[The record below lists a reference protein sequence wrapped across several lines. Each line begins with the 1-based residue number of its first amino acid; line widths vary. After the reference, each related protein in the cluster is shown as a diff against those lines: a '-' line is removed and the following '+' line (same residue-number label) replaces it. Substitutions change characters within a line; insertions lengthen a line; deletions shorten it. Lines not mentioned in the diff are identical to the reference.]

1 MSHVDPQGASG
12 SIHSGYASAAAE
24 MPDGDP
30 DVMGPGD
37 RVGEARYCIKC
48 AYALVGLPVDGDCPE
63 CATPVE
69 LSLREQTLAN
79 AAPEYLQSLAS
90 GLSLVLNGILL
101 MIMVAIGAMVLGFA
115 SGGSPSVVLALQ
127 FVSLGVSAM
136 ILLGYWKFTQPDPG
150 QVALEANNSARSV
163 IRVTVVAQVFVA
175 LADLIIDLAS
185 SSATGTASTFVLILS
200 AAVLL
205 STLALWA
212 VQFFA
217 VMRYTRWIATR
228 VPDAFIMKRTKRY
241 MWLLP
246 LLYGPLFVTVVG
258 PLIALVLYWNL
269 LDRLRKHVKSI
280 RASGT
285 PAPLK
290 GLMPEA

>member
-1 MSHVDPQGASG
+1 
-12 SIHSGYASAAAE
+12 
-24 MPDGDP
+24 
-30 DVMGPGD
+30 
-37 RVGEARYCIKC
+37 
-48 AYALVGLPVDGDCPE
+48 
-63 CATPVE
+63 
-69 LSLREQTLAN
+69 LREQTLAN

-175 LADLIIDLAS
+175 LADLIIDFAS
-185 SSATGTASTFVLILS
+185 SSATGTASTIVLILS
-200 AAVLL
+200 VAVLL

-246 LLYGPLFVTVVG
+246 VLYVPGALLLMIG

-280 RASGT
+280 RAGNG

-290 GLMPEA
+290 GLMPET